1 MTAALNLASEYLGAL
16 SKDQLVGHQAMDLSH
31 ALNRMQMVAA
41 PVIREVIKC
50 IHDYDDSIA
59 YQTNADI
66 ELHYSYKLTI
76 TVL

>member
-16 SKDQLVGHQAMDLSH
+16 SKDQLVGRQAMDLSH

-50 IHDYDDSIA
+50 IHDYGMIPLPIK
-59 YQTNADI
+59 QMPILNF
-66 ELHYSYKLTI
+66 I
-76 TVL
+76 TVTS